1 MRKSFGARVAVAGV
15 DIHVRAGE
23 IVGLLGVSGSGKST
37 IFNMIT
43 GLVRPDAG
51 TFHVGGRDVS
61 GASVD
66 ARARLLFSGA
76 ALSPRLGQ
84 GLRDGDVAGYATL
97 GWFVVNPTYGARPD
111 NSGLA
116 LFRYAAHSELSLWHR
131 HVALGLDGTFF
142 SDRKASNPVRPSELD
157 LTGELI
163 GRAEPFEVHVA
174 YERDMPLDKSGLVQ
188 SLLYVVVAY
197 GFDFHDALH
206 APPPAPSQ
214 PGRQ

>member
-1 MRKSFGARVAVAGV
+1 
-15 DIHVRAGE
+15 
-23 IVGLLGVSGSGKST
+23 
-37 IFNMIT
+37 
-43 GLVRPDAG
+43 
-51 TFHVGGRDVS
+51 
-61 GASVD
+61 
-66 ARARLLFSGA
+66 LFSGA
-76 ALSPRLGQ
+76 ALSPALGQ
-84 GLRDGDVAGYATL
+84 RLLDGDVTGYATL
-97 GWFVVNPTYGARPD
+97 GWFAVNPTYGARPD

-131 HVALGLDGTFF
+131 HLALGADGTFF

-163 GRAEPFEVHVA
+163 GRADPFEVHVA

-206 APPPAPSQ
+206 PPPPAP